1 MQKKWLSA
9 CVLSCI
15 SFFTDAYCIDNW
27 ACFEKIQNGLKLE
40 YWLSNKQ
47 PYPITSTLEVTTK
60 NLKSDNATNSR
71 YSETRV
77 LGPLARVRVL
87 SLRPISQNRP
97 VRTYED
103 FFWTPGIQNSVHNN
117 AYRYALPYAQNSS
130 FRLVQGVNGSFSHQG
145 ASRYAFD
152 FAMPEGTA
160 VHAARDGQVIDL
172 QESHNKGGASRR
184 YAKYANFVTLLHDDG
199 TTGDYYHLRKNGVAV
214 SLGDHIKRRQL
225 LGYSGNTGFSSLP
238 HLHFA
243 VYQAKSHGKYQSV
256 PIKFEQDDN

>member
-9 CVLSCI
+9 GVLSCM
-15 SFFTDAYCIDNW
+15 SFFADAYCIDNW
-27 ACFEKIQNGLKLE
+27 ACFEKINTDQKLE
-40 YWLSNKQ
+40 YWLINKK
-47 PYPITSTLEVTTK
+47 PYPITSTLEVMTK
-60 NLKSDNATNSR
+60 NLKSNISAHSQ

-77 LGPLARVRVL
+77 LGPLARIKVL
-87 SLRPISQNRP
+87 SLSVIRQNRP
-97 VRTYED
+97 VRTSED

-117 AYRYALPYAQNSS
+117 AYRYALPYAQTSS

-160 VHAARDGQVIDL
+160 VYAARDGQVIDL

-256 PIKFEQDDN
+256 PIKFKQDDN